1 MRILLILP
9 ALLALAIAC
18 GGDDSSPGDSATGT
32 PTPAFTGCR
41 PFAPLSP
48 DTHTIRIRKAT
59 GTTASIITTLV
70 DTSAERATGL
80 SDATCL
86 PADSGMLFAFPE
98 DTNITFTMRETEIPL
113 SIAFILENGEIV
125 HMLDME
131 PLSTETYASPVPFRY
146 AIEAEQGWFA
156 RNGVAVGDIAEVN
169 PVFSQRAT
177 N

>member
-1 MRILLILP
+1 MRLLFLLP
-9 ALLALAIAC
+9 ALLVLGIAC
-18 GGDDSSPGDSATGT
+18 SGDDSSSGGPATGT

-48 DTHTIRIRKAT
+48 DTHTIRIRKAA

-70 DTSAERATGL
+70 DTASERAVGL

-86 PADSGMLFAFPE
+86 PKDSGMLFAFPE
-98 DTNITFTMRETEIPL
+98 DTNITFTMRDTEIPL
-113 SIAFILENGEIV
+113 SIAFILETGEIV
-125 HMLDME
+125 HMLEME
-131 PLSTETYASPVPFRY
+131 PHSMETYASPVPFRY
-146 AIEAEQGWFA
+146 AIEAAQGWFA
-156 RNGVAVGDIAEVN
+156 QNGVAVGDVAEID